1 MRSNRQIKK
10 WTTEN
15 AMDHTRGNSIPPS
28 YPNEVMVKIF
38 SSGGYSSEF
47 SPMSPGSSV
56 LDVGCGFGNNLVYF
70 LDRDCV
76 GFGID
81 VTNDMVSLAREN
93 LKRLGYGDVKIEKGS
108 NESIPFPDGRFD
120 ILVSVNTLHY
130 SQGIVGIN
138 KALAEFS
145 RVVTKGGKV
154 FIMTSGPRHKIV
166 QNSKRHNILDWEV
179 LDFGFRTSDRLSFF
193 DDTLHFKDV
202 LSEHFDNVEVGRLT
216 EDYSTLTLDF
226 MFSICS
232 NK

>member
-1 MRSNRQIKK
+1 MRSEKQIKK

-15 AMDHTRGNSIPPS
+15 AMDRTRGNSIPPS

-38 SSGGYSSEF
+38 SSSEYSSGF
-47 SPMSPGSSV
+47 STIDPGSSV
-56 LDVGCGFGNNLVYF
+56 LDVGCAFGNNLVYF

-76 GFGID
+76 GYGID
-81 VTNDMVSLAREN
+81 VTNDMVNLAKGN

-108 NESIPFPDGRFD
+108 NEAIPFPDGSFD
-120 ILVSVNTLHY
+120 ILISVNTLHY

-145 RVVTKGGKV
+145 RVVTNGGKV
-154 FIMTSGPRHKIV
+154 FIMTAGPRHKIV
-166 QNSKRHNILDWEV
+166 QNSKRHNLLDWEV

-193 DDTLHFKDV
+193 DDTVHFKAV
-202 LSEHFDNVEVGRLT
+202 LSEHFDNVEVGSLT
-216 EDYSTLTLDF
+216 EDYSTSTLDF
-226 MFSICS
+226 MFSMCN